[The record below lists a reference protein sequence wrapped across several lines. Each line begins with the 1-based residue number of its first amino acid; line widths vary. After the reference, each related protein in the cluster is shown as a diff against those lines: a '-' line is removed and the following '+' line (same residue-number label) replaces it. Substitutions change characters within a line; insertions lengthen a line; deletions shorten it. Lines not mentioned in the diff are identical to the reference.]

1 MRRALLTL
9 CAVICSISV
18 VSAKFTPKPFVMT
31 IKYRGEISVGGAF
44 CTQLHV
50 PPQSGFLIEG
60 GGETQL
66 SRPFFETV
74 HGVMISDYI
83 FVGGGI
89 GAQFYAGKCGK
100 DGKKWIKTKEGA
112 DRWNVLTIPIFVNLK
127 GFFPINDDLRPFINF
142 GLGGSVVACS
152 NATGEI
158 TYRDYY
164 DEEYLNFKHKGG
176 FYLDFG
182 VGVDYKS
189 WTFGLGV
196 QHQRMAQST
205 EYRYSDPEWNR
216 SYKYKAYCN
225 SFYLKVGWNF

>member
-1 MRRALLTL
+1 M
-9 CAVICSISV
+9 SV
-18 VSAKFTPKPFVMT
+18 ASAKFKPKPFEMT
-31 IKYRGEISVGGAF
+31 IKYRGEVSVGGAF
-44 CTQLHV
+44 CTKLHV
-50 PPQSGFLIEG
+50 PSQNGLLVEG

-89 GAQFYAGKCGK
+89 GAQFYAGECG
-100 DGKKWIKTKEGA
+100 DDAEDWIDLKEDA
-112 DRWNVLTIPIFVNLK
+112 TRWNALTIPIFVNLK
-127 GFFPINDDLRPFINF
+127 GFFPINDDLRPFINL

-152 NATGEI
+152 NATGVDRE
-158 TYRDYY
+158 DY
-164 DEEYLNFKHKGG
+164 DSRTKEFKHHGG